1 MLSPHHLNKY
11 PEKYVRVKFI
21 CGESIDTGIQSNY
34 KTNMLNRICF
44 LLPGNGPSRVFL
56 ASNSR
61 LETVKKESN
70 YLIKKQYFFFVLTEC
85 VQGVCVGQTPRC
97 RDEIVDNTPHMLMVH
112 HVQDCPLSCL
122 NSEVLPLA
130 GSDLSVFNG
139 RGKQWGVFFSFF
151 FLLVV

>member
-1 MLSPHHLNKY
+1 MSESNS
-11 PEKYVRVKFI
+11 YVA
-21 CGESIDTGIQSNY
+21 
-34 KTNMLNRICF
+34 NRSTQE
-44 LLPGNGPSRVFL
+44 SRVTTKQICL
-56 ASNSR
+56 IGYVSSCLGTALRGSSWR
-61 LETVKKESN
+61 QTVDSKLVRKESN

-151 FLLVV
+151 FFVSGIR

>member
-1 MLSPHHLNKY
+1 MSGSNS
-11 PEKYVRVKFI
+11 YVANRSTQETRVTTKQI
-21 CGESIDTGIQSNY
+21 CLIGIF
-34 KTNMLNRICF
+34 F

-61 LETVKKESN
+61 LET
-70 YLIKKQYFFFVLTEC
+70 
-85 VQGVCVGQTPRC
+85 GQTPRC

-122 NSEVLPLA
+122 NSEVLLLA
-130 GSDLSVFNG
+130 GSDLSIFNG

-151 FLLVV
+151 C